1 MLLCLG
7 LYSYAQSF
15 TTKEGLYDQSKTNDL
30 GLQMAIG
37 TETVTVFKPTATSDH
52 YSNGVVMVG
61 FKGYLYCQWQSSYTN
76 EDSRDTW
83 VAYSRSKDGKTW
95 TAPMRLAVPTSTYYC
110 TSGGWWV
117 NGDTLVAYVNV
128 WPTSLSPRGGLAYY
142 STSTDGLTW
151 SSIKQVKMSDGTVM
165 KGIIEQDPHALPNGR
180 IICAAHFQ
188 PGLIAAPIYTD
199 DQSGIRG
206 WKRATYTNMTYT
218 GDVTREIEPSWFW
231 QRNGSA
237 VMIFRDQ
244 TSTYHKLSAKST
256 DNGKTWS
263 TAVLTDNP
271 DSRAKQSAGNLPDGS
286 AYMVHNPVP
295 NKNRTPLTITLSQD
309 GQLFDRAFVM
319 RKGGNDLQAQQYTGT
334 AKTLGYSYPK
344 STVWNGYLYAAYS
357 TNKEDVEYTRIPLS
371 SLGMV
376 NQCIFG
382 SFDECGNCTGTMT
395 GLNPCGYESEFV
407 AEVEVDA
414 CKYDGVFETKNA
426 GYKGTGYINIDNA
439 IGTSITFSIN
449 ASTSGSKTIS
459 LRYANGGTA
468 DRPATII
475 LDGYDLRYTLSFPGT
490 GAFTTYKTINLT
502 INLSAGAHQ
511 LELISATSDGLP
523 NLDQID
529 YLSKD
534 VRKDSCITVVTD
546 IVESNSKPVL
556 ELYPNPSMTSF
567 HVKLSVPKDLEIY
580 NVDGKHIRVYK
591 NISVLEFG
599 NELLPGIYFAKI
611 GNEVHKFVK
620 Y

>member
-1 MLLCLG
+1 MLLFAG
-7 LYSYAQSF
+7 VNSYAQLF
-15 TTKEGLYDQSKTNDL
+15 TTKAGLYDQTKSNDL

-37 TETVTVFKPTATSDH
+37 TERITVFKAAATSDH

-61 FKGYLYCQWQSSYTN
+61 FKGYLYCQWQSSDTN
-76 EDSRDTW
+76 EDSPDTW
-83 VAYSRSKDGKTW
+83 VAFSRSKDGKNW
-95 TAPMRLAVPTSTYYC
+95 TTPMKIAGPTSTYYC

-142 STSTDGLTW
+142 SISTDGLTW
-151 SSIKQVKMSDGTVM
+151 SAIKQVKMSDGTLM

-180 IICAAHFQ
+180 IICAGHFQ
-188 PGLIAAPIYTD
+188 PGLIAAPIYSD

-206 WKRATYTNMTYT
+206 WKRATYTNMPYT

-244 TSTYHKLSAKST
+244 TSTYLKLAAKSI

-271 DSRAKQSAGNLPDGS
+271 DSRAKQSSGNLPDGT

-295 NKNRTPLTITLSQD
+295 NKNRMPLAITLSQD

-319 RKGGNDLQAQQYTGT
+319 RKGGSDLQAQQYTGT

-344 STVWNGYLYAAYS
+344 TTIWNGYLYAVYS
-357 TNKEDVEYTRIPLS
+357 TNKEDVEFTRIPLS
-371 SLGMV
+371 SLGMI
-376 NQCIFG
+376 NQCVFG
-382 SFDECGNCTGTMT
+382 SLDDCGNCAGAMT
-395 GLNPCGYESEFV
+395 GLTPCVAGSEFV

-414 CKYDGVFETKNA
+414 CRYDGVFETKNA
-426 GYKGTGYINIDNA
+426 GYKGSGYINIDNA

-449 ASTSGSKTIS
+449 ASASGSMTIS
-459 LRYANGGTA
+459 FRYANGGIA
-468 DRPATII
+468 DRLATLN
-475 LDGYDLRYTLSFPGT
+475 LDGYDLGSILSFPGT
-490 GAFTTYKTINLT
+490 GAFTTYKTVHLT
-502 INLSAGAHQ
+502 LNLSAGTHE
-511 LELISATSDGLP
+511 LELTSATADGLP

-529 YLSKD
+529 YMTKD
-534 VRKDSCITVVTD
+534 VSKGSCTTVVTD
-546 IVESNSKPVL
+546 VAVSNEKQIF
-556 ELYPNPSMTSF
+556 ELYPNPSMNSF
-567 HVKLSVPKDLEIY
+567 HVKLSVPQDLEIY
-580 NVDGKHIRVYK
+580 NADGKSIKVFK
-591 NISVLEFG
+591 NISELEFG
-599 NELLPGIYFAKI
+599 NELQPGIYFAKV
-611 GNEVHKFVK
+611 GNKVHKFIK